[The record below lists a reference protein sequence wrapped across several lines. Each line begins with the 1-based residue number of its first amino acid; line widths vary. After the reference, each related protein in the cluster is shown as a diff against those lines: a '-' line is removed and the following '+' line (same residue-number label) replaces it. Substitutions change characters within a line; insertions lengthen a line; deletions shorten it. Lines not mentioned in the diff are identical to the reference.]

1 MDNLDLQLLRDSLLA
16 AVREDVGAG
25 DITSHAT
32 IPANARATGRYTT
45 KQTVVVAGVPVI
57 REIMRLVDSDLQFD
71 AIASDGCSVATG
83 AVLAEVHGSARSIL
97 AVERTSLNLL
107 QRMCGIATLTHQ
119 YVDRIA
125 GTRTRIVD
133 TRKTAPGLR
142 VLDKYAVSCGGGMNH
157 RMGLFDGVLIK
168 NNHLIFHPSV
178 AHAIQEARRKG
189 IGRVYAVEVID
200 ALADQRRPKPASEKL
215 GKNDIGQTNQ
225 PITGKE
231 LTANVHAGLTK
242 LIDPPSQRRV
252 GNTEISSQLLTGKR
266 DHHVLHECVKQRVE
280 FSVHRIIRQ

>member
-57 REIMRLVDSDLQFD
+57 REIMRLVDSDLQFE
-71 AIASDGCSVATG
+71 AIASDGASVPAG

-178 AHAIQEARRKG
+178 AHAIQEARRNLGHLVK
-189 IGRVYAVEVID
+189 IEVEVRTLDELRTAVDGGADVILLDNFD
-200 ALADQRRPKPASEKL
+200 AEQTRRAVGIVNGRIPLESSGGVTLETVCSFAEAGVGYISVGALTHSAPAADIHLRV
-215 GKNDIGQTNQ
+215 
-225 PITGKE
+225 
-231 LTANVHAGLTK
+231 TA
-242 LIDPPSQRRV
+242 
-252 GNTEISSQLLTGKR
+252 E
-266 DHHVLHECVKQRVE
+266 
-280 FSVHRIIRQ
+280 

>member
-1 MDNLDLQLLRDSLLA
+1 MDNLDLRLLRDTLLA
-16 AVREDVGAG
+16 ALREDVGAG

-57 REIMRLVDSDLQFD
+57 REIMRLVDSDLQFE
-71 AIASDGCSVATG
+71 AIASDGASVPAG

-178 AHAIQEARRKG
+178 AHAIQEARRNLGHLVK
-189 IGRVYAVEVID
+189 IEVEVRTLDELRTAVDGGADVILLDNFD
-200 ALADQRRPKPASEKL
+200 AEQTRRAVGIVNGRIPLESSGGVTLETVRSFAEAGVDYISVGALTHSAPAADIHLRV
-215 GKNDIGQTNQ
+215 
-225 PITGKE
+225 
-231 LTANVHAGLTK
+231 TA
-242 LIDPPSQRRV
+242 
-252 GNTEISSQLLTGKR
+252 E
-266 DHHVLHECVKQRVE
+266 
-280 FSVHRIIRQ
+280 

>member
-71 AIASDGCSVATG
+71 AIASDGASVPAG

-168 NNHLIFHPSV
+168 NNHLIFYPSV
-178 AHAIQEARRKG
+178 AHAIQEARRNLGHLVK
-189 IGRVYAVEVID
+189 IEVEVRTLDELRTAVDGGADVILLDNFD
-200 ALADQRRPKPASEKL
+200 AEQTRGAVGIVNGRIPLESSGGITLEIVRSFAEAGVDYISVGALTHSAPAADIHLRV
-215 GKNDIGQTNQ
+215 
-225 PITGKE
+225 
-231 LTANVHAGLTK
+231 TA
-242 LIDPPSQRRV
+242 
-252 GNTEISSQLLTGKR
+252 E
-266 DHHVLHECVKQRVE
+266 
-280 FSVHRIIRQ
+280 

>member
-71 AIASDGCSVATG
+71 AIASDGASVPAG
-83 AVLAEVHGSARSIL
+83 AILAEVHGSARSIL

-178 AHAIQEARRKG
+178 AHAIQEARRNLGHLVK
-189 IGRVYAVEVID
+189 IEVEVRTLDELRTAVDGD
-200 ALADQRRPKPASEKL
+200 ADVILLDNFDAEQTRRAVGIVNGRIPLESSGGVTLETVRSFAEAGVDYISVGALTHSAPAADIHLRV
-215 GKNDIGQTNQ
+215 
-225 PITGKE
+225 
-231 LTANVHAGLTK
+231 TA
-242 LIDPPSQRRV
+242 
-252 GNTEISSQLLTGKR
+252 E
-266 DHHVLHECVKQRVE
+266 
-280 FSVHRIIRQ
+280 

>member
-1 MDNLDLQLLRDSLLA
+1 MDNLDLRLLRDTLLA
-16 AVREDVGAG
+16 ALREDVGAG

-45 KQTVVVAGVPVI
+45 KQALVVAGVPVI
-57 REIMRLVDSDLQFD
+57 HAMMRLVDPDLQFKSV
-71 AIASDGCSVATG
+71 AFDGCSVATG

-142 VLDKYAVSCGGGMNH
+142 VLDKYAVSCGV
-157 RMGLFDGVLIK
+157 FDGVLIK

-178 AHAIQEARRKG
+178 AHAIQEARRNLGHLVKIEVEVRTLDELRTAVDG
-189 IGRVYAVEVID
+189 GADVILLDNFEAEQTRRAVEIVNGRIPLESSGGVTLETVCSFAEAGVD
-200 ALADQRRPKPASEKL
+200 YISVGALTHSAPAADIHLRV
-215 GKNDIGQTNQ
+215 
-225 PITGKE
+225 
-231 LTANVHAGLTK
+231 TA
-242 LIDPPSQRRV
+242 
-252 GNTEISSQLLTGKR
+252 E
-266 DHHVLHECVKQRVE
+266 
-280 FSVHRIIRQ
+280 

>member
-178 AHAIQEARRKG
+178 AHAIQEARRNLGHLVK
-189 IGRVYAVEVID
+189 IEVEVRTLDELRTAVDGGADVILLDNFD
-200 ALADQRRPKPASEKL
+200 AEQTRRAVGIVNGRIPLESSGGVTLETVRSFAEAGVDYISVGALTHSAPAADIHLRV
-215 GKNDIGQTNQ
+215 
-225 PITGKE
+225 
-231 LTANVHAGLTK
+231 TA
-242 LIDPPSQRRV
+242 
-252 GNTEISSQLLTGKR
+252 E
-266 DHHVLHECVKQRVE
+266 
-280 FSVHRIIRQ
+280 

>member
-178 AHAIQEARRKG
+178 AHAIQEARRNLGHLVK
-189 IGRVYAVEVID
+189 IEVEVRTLDELRTAVDGD
-200 ALADQRRPKPASEKL
+200 ADVILLDNFDAEQTRRAVGIVNGRIPLESSGGVTLETVRSFAEAGVDYISVGALTHSAPAADIHLRV
-215 GKNDIGQTNQ
+215 
-225 PITGKE
+225 
-231 LTANVHAGLTK
+231 TA
-242 LIDPPSQRRV
+242 
-252 GNTEISSQLLTGKR
+252 E
-266 DHHVLHECVKQRVE
+266 
-280 FSVHRIIRQ
+280 

>member
-57 REIMRLVDSDLQFD
+57 REIMRLVDSDLQFE
-71 AIASDGCSVATG
+71 AIASDGASVPAG

-178 AHAIQEARRKG
+178 AHAIQEARRNLGHLVK
-189 IGRVYAVEVID
+189 IEVEVRTLDELRTAVDGGADVILLDNFD
-200 ALADQRRPKPASEKL
+200 AEQTRRAVGIVNGRIPLESSGGVTLETVRSFAEAGVDYISVGALTHSAPAADIHLRV
-215 GKNDIGQTNQ
+215 
-225 PITGKE
+225 
-231 LTANVHAGLTK
+231 TA
-242 LIDPPSQRRV
+242 
-252 GNTEISSQLLTGKR
+252 E
-266 DHHVLHECVKQRVE
+266 
-280 FSVHRIIRQ
+280 